1 MKKVLLKQIHGNLF
15 SDSSNHWLQLE
26 DKMIGIILSHVVRP
40 VDEFSM
46 ALPSDKQLKPRTE
59 AAAQSLSPDQRMK
72 PVAIVNDNN
81 AALAALEGGS

>member
-1 MKKVLLKQIHGNLF
+1 MKKVLLKQIYGNLF
-15 SDSSNHWLQLE
+15 SDSSNHWLRME

-46 ALPSDKQLKPRTE
+46 ALPSDKQLKPE
-59 AAAQSLSPDQRMK
+59 AAQNLSPDQKMK
-72 PVAIVNDNN
+72 PVAITNDND

>member
-15 SDSSNHWLQLE
+15 SDSQNHWIQME

-46 ALPSDKQLKPRTE
+46 ALPSDKPLKPRTE
-59 AAAQSLSPDQRMK
+59 AAQDLSPDQKMK
-72 PVAIVNDNN
+72 PVAIVDDQN